1 MVIQERL
8 QTKVSKTCDVLVCG
22 GGFAGISAA
31 LAAARMGSRV
41 VLLEREYMLGGLG
54 TAGLIT
60 IYLPLCDGMGRQ
72 VSFGIAEE
80 LLRLSI
86 SMGWEAKY
94 PENWLDS
101 DDPAGRNEN
110 TKRFQVRYNAQLFA
124 MLAEELLL
132 KEGVEILY
140 GTYAV
145 SAAREN
151 DKIQAVIVENKSGR
165 QAICAKS
172 YVDATGDCDIA
183 HFAGAPTANFKQGN
197 ILAAWYY
204 FANETGY
211 NLQPLGASDVPDS
224 ERASSKK
231 QVKLLVDR
239 RFTGL
244 DGEEIS
250 QLVCLSHKATMADI
264 QKKRMDNAAVMP
276 VTLATIPQLR
286 MTRKIVGEYELKES
300 ERHTHF
306 ADSVGMV
313 SNWKKRGPVYE
324 VPFGTLYNKTVK
336 NLIVAGRCTSVDETM
351 WDVMRVIPCCAVTG
365 QAAGTAA
372 AMTDDFN
379 GLEIEKLQDELQKQG
394 VILHESEL

>member
-1 MVIQERL
+1 MVIQEML

-211 NLQPLGASDVPDS
+211 NLQQLGASDVPDS
-224 ERASSKK
+224 ERAASKK

-250 QLVCLSHKATMADI
+250 QLVCLSHKATMVDI

-372 AMTDDFN
+372 AMTDDFST
-379 GLEIEKLQDELQKQG
+379 LEIEKLQDELQKQG

>member
-1 MVIQERL
+1 MIVQEML

-224 ERASSKK
+224 ERAASKK

-379 GLEIEKLQDELQKQG
+379 TLEIEKLQDELQKQG